1 LSQLREEEVMGEM
14 QGDYVKEEYLHSAI
28 TSKIIGAAKEVHSF
42 LGPGFMEVIYQRSLA
57 LELPV
62 YGLEFE
68 REVWM
73 DVMYKDRKVGKKR
86 VDFVIEDVMV
96 EIKAKGAIEEVD
108 IIQTLSY
115 LKASGF
121 QVGLLLNFG
130 TKALGIKRLIET

>member
-1 LSQLREEEVMGEM
+1 MGEM
-14 QGDYVKEEYLHSAI
+14 QNDYVKEEYLHSAI
-28 TSKIIGAAKEVHSF
+28 TSKIIGAAKEVHRI

-62 YGLEFE
+62 FGLEFE

-108 IIQTLSY
+108 IVQTLSY

>member
-1 LSQLREEEVMGEM
+1 MGEM
-14 QGDYVKEEYLHSAI
+14 QNDYIKEEYLHSVT
-28 TSKIIGAAKEVHSF
+28 TSKVIGAAKEVHRI
-42 LGPGFMEVIYQRSLA
+42 LGPGFMEVVYQHSLA

-96 EIKAKGAIEEVD
+96 EIKAKGSIEEVD

-115 LKASGF
+115 LKALVFKS
-121 QVGLLLNFG
+121 VYS
-130 TKALGIKRLIET
+130 